1 MQFSLWKLFL
11 HFFYFFQFLIYF
23 FYSAFYAFVCN
34 LHFSSFCSVPV
45 DTVGRIPIF
54 SFITPRLLGFSGAYS
69 FFSFFCAPAA
79 RLLRGLFFLFL
90 LLRPGCSASPGLFL
104 AFPSS
109 TPRPL
114 EFSGAYSFFSF
125 FYAPAARLLR
135 GFFFLFLLLHPSC
148 SASPGRIL
156 SFPSSTPRL
165 LGFPGAYSYFSF
177 FYAPAARLLR
187 GVFFLFLLLRPGCSA
202 SPGLILT
209 FPFSTPR
216 LLGFLGAYSFFSFFY
231 APAARL
237 PRGLFLFF
245 LLLRPS
251 CSNSPGL
258 ISYSD
263 THTVAFHGGQ
273 RLLSGLRSRWCST
286 REPWLLRGVVGS
298 LHGDVRRNCC
308 GHRR

>member
-54 SFITPRLLGFSGAYS
+54 SFIAPRLLGFSGAYS
-69 FFSFFCAPAA
+69 F
-79 RLLRGLFFLFL
+79 
-90 LLRPGCSASPGLFL
+90 
-104 AFPSS
+104 
-109 TPRPL
+109 
-114 EFSGAYSFFSF
+114 
-125 FYAPAARLLR
+125 
-135 GFFFLFLLLHPSC
+135 
-148 SASPGRIL
+148 
-156 SFPSSTPRL
+156 
-165 LGFPGAYSYFSF
+165 FSF

-202 SPGLILT
+202 SPGRILS
-209 FPFSTPR
+209 FPSSTPR
-216 LLGFLGAYSFFSFFY
+216 LLGFPGAYSFFSFFY

-237 PRGLFLFF
+237 LRGLFLLF
-245 LLLRPS
+245 LFLRPG
-251 CSNSPGL
+251 CSASPGL

-286 REPWLLRGVVGS
+286 REPWRLRGVVGS
-298 LHGDVRRNCC
+298 QRGDVRRNCC